1 MMRKGTIQMSINN
14 YQAIIESFEDAVIE
28 RRDMYRNEADC
39 RRMLILGMLSDAQE
53 EINLG
58 MPITAKK
65 TINSVKIILDRC
77 L

>member
-1 MMRKGTIQMSINN
+1 MSINN

-53 EINLG
+53 EIRMGKRDN
-58 MPITAKK
+58 ANY

>member
-1 MMRKGTIQMSINN
+1 MSINN

-53 EINLG
+53 EIRMGKRDN
-58 MPITAKK
+58 ANY
-65 TINSVKIILDRC
+65 TINRVKIILDRC

>member
-1 MMRKGTIQMSINN
+1 MSINN

-28 RRDMYRNEADC
+28 QRDMYRNEADC

-53 EINLG
+53 EIRMGKRDN
-58 MPITAKK
+58 ANY
-65 TINSVKIILDRC
+65 TINRVKIILDRC